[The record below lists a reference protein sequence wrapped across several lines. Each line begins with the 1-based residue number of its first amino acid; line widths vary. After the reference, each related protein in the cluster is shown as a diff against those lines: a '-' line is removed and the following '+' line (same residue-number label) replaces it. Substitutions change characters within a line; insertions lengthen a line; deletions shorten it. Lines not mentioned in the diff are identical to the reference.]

1 MTLRVVTSDVIIPAS
16 SAAARDTTAMAT
28 AGRPPRRWSGGW
40 RDRHQLHGLA
50 DALEE
55 GQVLDVV
62 PGSALENATG
72 PANLRTYAATDLVG
86 RDGTSN

>member
-1 MTLRVVTSDVIIPAS
+1 MRVTKSLPDRPSVRPGPP
-16 SAAARDTTAMAT
+16 
-28 AGRPPRRWSGGW
+28 AGRRTPGNEVCAG
-40 RDRHQLHGLA
+40 HQLHGLA

-62 PGSALENATG
+62 PASALENATG